1 MSLLDD
7 SLNYSISLFNKGLIA
22 TLLLLMLFLVSPCL
36 SEPVYTVCGNTGNY
50 TANSSY
56 ESNLGTLLTSL
67 SSNGSIRGFF
77 NDTMGSLA
85 DKVYGLVLC
94 RGDTN
99 TSMCRSCLAVAKRDI
114 LQLCPYN
121 KNATIWYDYC
131 ILCYSNQNLL
141 LSANNPQ
148 IIYIWNAE
156 SITEL
161 APFNKIITKIF
172 FEKTYPSMAHEA
184 RPAGQLHVRALILFV
199 FVAITCAQ
207 NDPILFYCSP
217 DTNHTDQSFKS
228 NLDLLL
234 SNLITTAPNSSS
246 LYSNASMH
254 SVYGMA
260 QCPPDGSPSS
270 CADCLGRLNTSLAT
284 LCPIGRSAA
293 VRLELCL
300 LRYSDHTFFS
310 ELDVTSF
317 KILTGQS
324 ASRPTYS
331 REEMFN
337 LMNNTRSK
345 TIESKL
351 RFGRVE
357 AKFSDP
363 YVASASAECTR
374 DLSTV
379 DCTVCLDQA
388 IGMLLNDYNNRLLGL
403 QVVGLSCIV
412 GYNVQFTSGTDDP
425 IKIHQLD
432 WSRRYKII
440 QGISKGLLYL
450 HEDSRLRIIH
460 RDLKA
465 SNILLDG
472 DMNPKIS
479 DFGLAKHFGVN
490 ETHGNTNR
498 IAGTYGY
505 MAPEYAI
512 HGEFSTKSDAFSYGV
527 LVLEIVT
534 GRKNRG
540 FQRGSKPVDN
550 LLSRVW
556 KHWNEG
562 RALELRDQSLS
573 NRFIEEQMLR
583 CIHIGLL
590 CVQEDPT
597 KRPNMAS
604 VVHMLSSDS
613 SPLPTPST
621 PAFLNLSSML
631 NESVELSGDVC
642 LDLGSSERSSEY
654 TGNPRMISVNG
665 VSISQM
671 EPR

>member
-1 MSLLDD
+1 MVPE
-7 SLNYSISLFNKGLIA
+7 
-22 TLLLLMLFLVSPCL
+22 T
-36 SEPVYTVCGNTGNY
+36 
-50 TANSSY
+50 
-56 ESNLGTLLTSL
+56 
-67 SSNGSIRGFF
+67 
-77 NDTMGSLA
+77 
-85 DKVYGLVLC
+85 
-94 RGDTN
+94 
-99 TSMCRSCLAVAKRDI
+99 
-114 LQLCPYN
+114 
-121 KNATIWYDYC
+121 
-131 ILCYSNQNLL
+131 
-141 LSANNPQ
+141 
-148 IIYIWNAE
+148 
-156 SITEL
+156 
-161 APFNKIITKIF
+161 
-172 FEKTYPSMAHEA
+172 
-184 RPAGQLHVRALILFV
+184 RPAGQLHVRALILLV
-199 FVAITCAQ
+199 FAAITCAQ
-207 NDPILFYCSP
+207 NDPILFHCSP

-324 ASRPTYS
+324 ASQPTFS
-331 REEMFN
+331 REELFN

-412 GYNVQFTSGTDDP
+412 GYNVQFTSGTDGSVDHTTKLVLVIVLPVIALVVLLSGIYIYLLRKRTVKKMVFLPEVEDETEFARGESRLFGLNDLKDATGNFSDANMLGEGGFGPVYKGSLKCGQEIAVKRLSRTSGQGFLELRNEVIFVAKLQHRNLVRLLGCCLEEKEKLLVYEYLPNTRLDKFLFDP

-550 LLSRVW
+550 LLSHVW

-654 TGNPRMISVNG
+654 TGNPRMVSVNG

>member
-1 MSLLDD
+1 MKQCDSFLSLVNSCHISIQLLSLL
-7 SLNYSISLFNKGLIA
+7 SLVFPA
-22 TLLLLMLFLVSPCL
+22 VSDVPL
-36 SEPVYTVCGNTGNY
+36 RQVCGNTGKY
-50 TANSSY
+50 TANSTY
-56 ESNLGTLLTSL
+56 ESNLLALLPSL
-67 SSNGSIRGFF
+67 ASIGSDQGFYE
-77 NDTMGSLA
+77 DTMGRVY
-85 DKVYGLVLC
+85 DQVYGLVLC

-99 TSMCRSCLAVAKRDI
+99 ASTCRSCLDLARQDV

-121 KNATIWYDYC
+121 MGATI
-131 ILCYSNQNLL
+131 
-141 LSANNPQ
+141 
-148 IIYIWNAE
+148 
-156 SITEL
+156 
-161 APFNKIITKIF
+161 
-172 FEKTYPSMAHEA
+172 
-184 RPAGQLHVRALILFV
+184 
-199 FVAITCAQ
+199 
-207 NDPILFYCSP
+207 FY
-217 DTNHTDQSFKS
+217 N
-228 NLDLLL
+228 
-234 SNLITTAPNSSS
+234 
-246 LYSNASMH
+246 Y
-254 SVYGMA
+254 
-260 QCPPDGSPSS
+260 
-270 CADCLGRLNTSLAT
+270 
-284 LCPIGRSAA
+284 
-293 VRLELCL
+293 CL
-300 LRYSDHTFFS
+300 LRYSNVDFLNSTDNSDAFYILDSQKTTEWDPFNKIMR
-310 ELDVTSF
+310 ELIDRIFDWAAYNSSRRFATGEGYF
-317 KILTGQS
+317 NLDDPMIYALAQCTPDLTGYQCYQCF
-324 ASRPTYS
+324 RGMVPLTENVLW
-331 REEMFN
+331 R
-337 LMNNTRSK
+337 RG
-345 TIESKL
+345 
-351 RFGRVE
+351 GRVIGTRCNFEYEDLPFYEGKPMVQLASSDVGSIVPISPSSATPTGKKGSSDPTTTIVLSIVLPVIGSVLLLSTIYLYFQRRLTAKKMSGESRLFDLNGLKE
-357 AKFSDP
+357 ATDNFSDANMLGEGGFGP
-363 YVASASAECTR
+363 VYKGALKDGQEIAVKR
-374 DLSTV
+374 LSRTSG
-379 DCTVCLDQA
+379 Q
-388 IGMLLNDYNNRLLGL
+388 GMLELRNEVVFVAKLQHRNLVRLLGCCL
-403 QVVGLSCIV
+403 EEKEKLLVYEYLP
-412 GYNVQFTSGTDDP
+412 NTSLDKFLFDP
-425 IKIHQLD
+425 IKVQQLD

-534 GRKNRG
+534 GQKNRG
-540 FQRGSKPVDN
+540 FQRGSKPADN
-550 LLSRVW
+550 LLSHVW

-631 NESVELSGDVC
+631 NE
-642 LDLGSSERSSEY
+642 GSSERSSEN

-665 VSISQM
+665 VSLSQM

>member
-7 SLNYSISLFNKGLIA
+7 SPKPLYYSISLFNKGLIA
-22 TLLLLMLFLVSPCL
+22 TLLLLLLFLVSPGL

-77 NDTMGSLA
+77 NDTMGCLA

-94 RGDTN
+94 RDDTN

-131 ILCYSNQNLL
+131 ILCYSNQNFLF
-141 LSANNPQ
+141 SANNPQ
-148 IIYIWNAE
+148 INYIWNPE
-156 SITEL
+156 NITEL
-161 APFNKIITKIF
+161 APFNKIISKVMDSIFKWAAYNSSGRFATGEAYFNMNFTKIYGLAQCTPDLSEDQCYGCLHEIVVSTSYYEGKRGWRALGIRCNLRFEVYPF
-172 FEKTYPSMAHEA
+172 FEGKSSVQLAYSQQV
-184 RPAGQLHVRALILFV
+184 PAPVSPTPA
-199 FVAITCAQ
+199 AITCAQ
-207 NDPILFYCSP
+207 NDPILFHCSP

-293 VRLELCL
+293 VRLQLCL

-331 REEMFN
+331 REELFN

-412 GYNVQFTSGTDDP
+412 GYNVQFTSGTDGGFGPVYKGSLKCGQEIAVKRLSRTSGQGFLELRNEVIFVAKLQHRNLVRLLGCCLEEKEKLLVYEYLPNTSLDKFLFDP

-498 IAGTYGY
+498 IAGT
-505 MAPEYAI
+505 
-512 HGEFSTKSDAFSYGV
+512 
-527 LVLEIVT
+527 
-534 GRKNRG
+534 
-540 FQRGSKPVDN
+540 
-550 LLSRVW
+550 
-556 KHWNEG
+556 
-562 RALELRDQSLS
+562 
-573 NRFIEEQMLR
+573 
-583 CIHIGLL
+583 
-590 CVQEDPT
+590 
-597 KRPNMAS
+597 
-604 VVHMLSSDS
+604 
-613 SPLPTPST
+613 
-621 PAFLNLSSML
+621 
-631 NESVELSGDVC
+631 
-642 LDLGSSERSSEY
+642 
-654 TGNPRMISVNG
+654 
-665 VSISQM
+665 
-671 EPR
+671 